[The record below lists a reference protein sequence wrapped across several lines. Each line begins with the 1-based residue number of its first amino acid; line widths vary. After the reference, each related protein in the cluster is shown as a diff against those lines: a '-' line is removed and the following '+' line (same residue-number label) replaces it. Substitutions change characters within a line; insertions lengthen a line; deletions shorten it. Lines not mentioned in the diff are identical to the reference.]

1 MPWFNGII
9 YIVTCSQIPNWL
21 DLQNSRIKIVNH
33 KDIIPNHIYPTFDS
47 NIIELF
53 FDKIPGITERFIYF
67 NDDVFLSSYI
77 HPSFFF
83 TGKTFYPKM
92 YRNENK
98 LNISDIKVN
107 ENISNNKYAFVVNTF
122 FTLIRQYFDNEFTY
136 YYLHHAPFFLYRDL
150 YEPFRQLFKEELKK
164 ACAYRFRHH
173 YKFQILYLYQIYTKY
188 APQHENFPLKI
199 GGNGKAK
206 YFEGQPLP
214 KIKSIE
220 NYSIEIMK
228 GSISNKYILFGAIFN
243 DYNKY
248 IKHFERI
255 KNSSDILIFNL
266 NDEYDQK
273 KCII

>member
-1 MPWFNGII
+1 MP
-9 YIVTCSQIPNWL
+9 P
-21 DLQNSRIKIVNH
+21 
-33 KDIIPNHIYPTFDS
+33 
-47 NIIELF
+47 
-53 FDKIPGITERFIYF
+53 
-67 NDDVFLSSYI
+67 
-77 HPSFFF
+77 
-83 TGKTFYPKM
+83 
-92 YRNENK
+92 
-98 LNISDIKVN
+98 
-107 ENISNNKYAFVVNTF
+107 
-122 FTLIRQYFDNEFTY
+122 
-136 YYLHHAPFFLYRDL
+136 
-150 YEPFRQLFKEELKK
+150 
-164 ACAYRFRHH
+164 
-173 YKFQILYLYQIYTKY
+173 
-188 APQHENFPLKI
+188 PQHENFPLKI